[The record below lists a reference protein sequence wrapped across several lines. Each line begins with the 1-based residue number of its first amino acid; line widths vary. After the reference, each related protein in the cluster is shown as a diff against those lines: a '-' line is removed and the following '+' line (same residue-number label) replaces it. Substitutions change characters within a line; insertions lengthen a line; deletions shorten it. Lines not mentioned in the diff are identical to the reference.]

1 MQIKT
6 DMENTDKQQE
16 NAFAIYGE
24 LIRYLRNKSNEL
36 KLDMYARATAHVN
49 TTPENVEEIID
60 GIKNVLDTYR
70 KRINII

>member
-1 MQIKT
+1 M
-6 DMENTDKQQE
+6 DENRQQQ

-24 LIRYLRNKSNEL
+24 LIRYLGNKTNEL

-60 GIKNVLDTYR
+60 GIKNVLDIYR
-70 KRINII
+70 KRVKII